1 MPDPRPSGVSAGS
14 PDGAAHAPRRRRWF
28 FRFDRGWLLFIGAL
42 VLLALLV
49 FAVGEK
55 YAVKIPIPALGIT
68 IQFGD
73 PYGRIIQFLFDG
85 IITTLRLTIIS
96 FLLILVVGVF
106 GGLGRVSHNRFISTI
121 AWLYVEIVRGIPV
134 LVWLLW
140 IWFALPQLIQGTGRA
155 LVQACEGSSAGWV
168 QAITCPLGETVSG
181 IKLQPI
187 PAAVLG
193 FTFAYGA
200 YMTEIFRAGIQ
211 SIAKGQMEA
220 ARSLGMTN
228 IQAMRYII
236 LPQAV
241 RVILPPVSNEFVTLL
256 KDSSLVS
263 ILAVSDLTRR
273 GREFVARTFLSFDTF
288 TMVALCYLI
297 LTLFFT
303 RVSTEIER
311 RAAVEK
317 R

>member
-1 MPDPRPSGVSAGS
+1 MTDQAPSGTSASS
-14 PDGAAHAPRRRRWF
+14 PAGAPPSLGRW
-28 FRFDRGWLLFIGAL
+28 RWTRKFDRGWLLFIGA
-42 VLLALLV
+42 VLLLILLV

-68 IQFGD
+68 LQFGE

-85 IITTLRLTIIS
+85 VLTTLKLTITS
-96 FLLILVVGVF
+96 FAFILIVGML
-106 GGLGRVSHNRFISTI
+106 GGLSRVSHNRFISTI
-121 AWLYVEIVRGIPV
+121 GWLYVEIVRGIPV

-155 LVQACEGSSAGWV
+155 LVQACEGSSGGWV
-168 QAITCPLGETVSG
+168 QAITCPLGQTVSE

-211 SIAKGQMEA
+211 SIPGGQMEA

-241 RVILPPVSNEFVTLL
+241 RVILPPVGNEFVTLL

-273 GREFVARTFLSFDTF
+273 GREYVARTFLSFDTF

-297 LTLFFT
+297 LTLLFSRVFT
-303 RVSTEIER
+303 ALER
-311 RAAVEK
+311 RAAIEK
-317 R
+317 H

>member
-1 MPDPRPSGVSAGS
+1 MTDQGPL
-14 PDGAAHAPRRRRWF
+14 GAAAKPSTDTPEAPQRGRWLLK
-28 FRFDRGWLLFIGAL
+28 FDRGWLLFIGAL

-55 YAVKIPIPALGIT
+55 YAVKVPIPGLGIT

-85 IITTLRLTIIS
+85 IITTLKLTITS
-96 FLLILVVGVF
+96 FVLILIVGML
-106 GGLGRVSHNRFISTI
+106 GGLGRVSHSRVISTI

-155 LVQACEGSSAGWV
+155 LLQACEGSSAGWV
-168 QAITCPLGETVSG
+168 QAITCPLGQTVSG

-228 IQAMRYII
+228 LQAMRYII

-241 RVILPPVSNEFVTLL
+241 RVILPPVGNEFVTLL

-297 LTLFFT
+297 LTLLFT
-303 RVSTEIER
+303 RVFTAIEHR
-311 RAAVEK
+311 TTIEK

>member
-1 MPDPRPSGVSAGS
+1 V
-14 PDGAAHAPRRRRWF
+14 H
-28 FRFDRGWLLFIGAL
+28 
-42 VLLALLV
+42 
-49 FAVGEK
+49 
-55 YAVKIPIPALGIT
+55 
-68 IQFGD
+68 
-73 PYGRIIQFLFDG
+73 
-85 IITTLRLTIIS
+85 
-96 FLLILVVGVF
+96 
-106 GGLGRVSHNRFISTI
+106 
-121 AWLYVEIVRGIPV
+121 
-134 LVWLLW
+134 
-140 IWFALPQLIQGTGRA
+140 
-155 LVQACEGSSAGWV
+155 
-168 QAITCPLGETVSG
+168 AITCPLGQMVSG

-241 RVILPPVSNEFVTLL
+241 RVILPPVGNEFVTLL

-297 LTLFFT
+297 LTLLFT
-303 RVSTEIER
+303 RVFTAIEHR
-311 RAAVEK
+311 TAVEK
-317 R
+317 H

>member
-1 MPDPRPSGVSAGS
+1 MTDQGASGEAARTPPELSPGLQGRPWSLV
-14 PDGAAHAPRRRRWF
+14 
-28 FRFDRGWLLFIGAL
+28 FDRGWLLFIGAV
-42 VLLALLV
+42 VLLILLV

-55 YAVKIPIPALGIT
+55 YAVTLTIPGLGIT
-68 IQFGD
+68 LQLGD
-73 PYGRIIQFLFDG
+73 PYGRIIEFLSDG
-85 IITTLRLTIIS
+85 IITTLKLTVIS
-96 FLLILVVGVF
+96 FFFILIVGML
-106 GGLGRVSHNRFISTI
+106 GGLGRVSGSRVISTI

-140 IWFALPQLIQGTGRA
+140 IWFALPQLLQGTGKA
-155 LVQACEGSSAGWV
+155 FTSACEGSSAGWV
-168 QAITCPLGETVSG
+168 QAITCPLGATVGG

-220 ARSLGMTN
+220 ARSLGMTYV
-228 IQAMRYII
+228 QAMRYII

-273 GREFVARTFLSFDTF
+273 GREYVARTFLSFDTF

-303 RVSTEIER
+303 RVSTAVER

>member
-1 MPDPRPSGVSAGS
+1 MPDHGSPRVSAGA
-14 PDGAAHAPRRRRWF
+14 PGDAAQLAPRSRWPL
-28 FRFDRGWLLFIGAL
+28 RFDRGWLLFIGAL

-85 IITTLRLTIIS
+85 IITTLKLTIIS
-96 FLLILVVGVF
+96 FLLILVVGML
-106 GGLGRVSHNRFISTI
+106 GGLGRVSHSRFISTI

-140 IWFALPQLIQGTGRA
+140 IWFALPQLIQGAGNILTK
-155 LVQACEGSSAGWV
+155 ACESSSAGWV
-168 QAITCPLGETVSG
+168 QTIACPLGQMVSG

-211 SIAKGQMEA
+211 SIPKGQMEA

-311 RAAVEK
+311 RTSIEK
-317 R
+317 H

>member
-1 MPDPRPSGVSAGS
+1 MTEQGASGEAARIPPELS
-14 PDGAAHAPRRRRWF
+14 PALQGRRWSLV
-28 FRFDRGWLLFIGAL
+28 FDRGWLLFIGAV
-42 VLLALLV
+42 VLLILLV

-55 YAVKIPIPALGIT
+55 YAVTLTIPGLGIT
-68 IQFGD
+68 LQLGD
-73 PYGRIIQFLFDG
+73 HYGRIIEFLFDG
-85 IITTLRLTIIS
+85 IITTLKLTVIS
-96 FLLILVVGVF
+96 FFFILIVGML
-106 GGLGRVSHNRFISTI
+106 GGLGRVSSNRVISTI
-121 AWLYVEIVRGIPV
+121 AWLYVEIVRGIPI

-140 IWFALPQLIQGTGRA
+140 IWFALPQLIQGAGRF
-155 LVQACEGSSAGWV
+155 LVQACESSSAGWV
-168 QAITCPLGETVSG
+168 QAITCPLGQAVSG

-273 GREFVARTFLSFDTF
+273 GREYVARTFLSFDTF

-303 RVSTEIER
+303 RVSTAVER

>member
-14 PDGAAHAPRRRRWF
+14 PAGAAPFPRRGRWF
-28 FRFDRGWLLFIGAL
+28 LRFDRGWLLFIGAL

-85 IITTLRLTIIS
+85 ILTTLKLTIIS

-106 GGLGRVSHNRFISTI
+106 GGLGRVSHNRFLSTI

-140 IWFALPQLIQGTGRA
+140 IWFALPQLIQGAGRV
-155 LVQACEGSSAGWV
+155 LMQACQGGSGGWI
-168 QAITCPLGETVSG
+168 QAITCSLGQTISG

>member
-1 MPDPRPSGVSAGS
+1 MPDQVPSAG
-14 PDGAAHAPRRRRWF
+14 AAGLPASDDQFPRRSRWF
-28 FRFDRGWLLFIGAL
+28 MKFDRGWLLFIGAV
-42 VLLALLV
+42 VLLLLLV

-85 IITTLRLTIIS
+85 ILTTLKLTIIS
-96 FLLILVVGVF
+96 FALILVVGML
-106 GGLGRVSHNRFISTI
+106 GGLGRVSHNRFLSTL

-155 LVQACEGSSAGWV
+155 LVQLCENNPTGWAS
-168 QAITCPLGETVSG
+168 AITCPLGQAVSG

-211 SIAKGQMEA
+211 SIPRGQMEA

-228 IQAMRYII
+228 IQAMRHII

-241 RVILPPVSNEFVTLL
+241 RVILPPVGNEFVTLL

-273 GREFVARTFLSFDTF
+273 GREFVARTFLSFETF

-297 LTLFFT
+297 LTLLFT
-303 RVSTEIER
+303 RVFTAIEHR
-311 RAAVEK
+311 TSVEK